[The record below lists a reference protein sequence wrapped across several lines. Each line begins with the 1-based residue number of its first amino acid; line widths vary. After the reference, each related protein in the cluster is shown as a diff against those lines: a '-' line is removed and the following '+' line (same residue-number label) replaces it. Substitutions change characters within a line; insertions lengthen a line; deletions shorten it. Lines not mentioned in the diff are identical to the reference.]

1 MSMSRIAASALLALL
16 ALSTPAFAYLD
27 PGTGSFVLQMVLAS
41 IVAVGASVKLFW
53 TTIKQTLLKM
63 LPGEKARRVEMR

>member
-1 MSMSRIAASALLALL
+1 MSGLAAAALVAFL

-53 TTIKQTLLKM
+53 ATIKQTLLKM
-63 LPGEKARRVEMR
+63 LPRGKAGRAEIR